1 MLFLYKTDQSGS
13 VGSGQPLVN
22 AMKTDSALIG
32 GVIAVVIF
40 VILIVF
46 AITARFL
53 YRRKET
59 YQSHEVKEAKQEDS
73 QDFHYNNQTDAQ
85 NGSGENSKEFFM

>member
-1 MLFLYKTDQSGS
+1 MIYMQI
-13 VGSGQPLVN
+13 QPFYLNTVIVLSP
-22 AMKTDSALIG
+22 A

-40 VILIVF
+40 VIVTVF

-59 YQSHEVKEAKQEDS
+59 YRSREVKGAKQEES
-73 QDFHYNNQTDAQ
+73 QDFHYNNQTDAP
-85 NGSGENSKEFFM
+85 NVSVENSKEFFM